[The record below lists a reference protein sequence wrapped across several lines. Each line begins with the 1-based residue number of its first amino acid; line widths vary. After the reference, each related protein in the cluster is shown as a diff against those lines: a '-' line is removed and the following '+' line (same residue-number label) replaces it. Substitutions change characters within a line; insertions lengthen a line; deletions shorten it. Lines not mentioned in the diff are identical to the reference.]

1 MTKLAVRLCILTCM
15 LCPDR
20 EIVRLYIP
28 KAKRALEEVEGVV
41 FSEKDIRSVN
51 GVIDINY
58 DSYKDAADTPK
69 CKQQYKSLVDY
80 VNEHYHTLKVGTRYA
95 WEEICRECPYRY
107 AFLSDITYRGQSAIC
122 DGIFNAI
129 STFEDIGSTYE
140 RLTNEGILVAE
151 YRWTCGNIDGSGF
164 YAALKEVYL

>member
-58 DSYKDAADTPK
+58 DSYKDAAETPK

-80 VNEHYHTLKVGTRYA
+80 VNEHYHTLKVGTRYT

-107 AFLSDITYRGQSAIC
+107 VFLSESSMNEYDEVV
-122 DGIFNAI
+122 DGIFQGCATI
-129 STFEDIGSTYE
+129 EKEVDVMKDAKSRGVQLDIWQ
-140 RLTNEGILVAE
+140 
-151 YRWTCGNIDGSGF
+151 WTCGKIDEG
-164 YAALKEVYL
+164 VYVYVF